1 MTGGYRSGP
10 AEPGRGKTA
19 ATPPD
24 SRDGPPEQN
33 AGWAIFSYLLSGM
46 VFYGLVGWLV
56 SRWTHIAL
64 LFPVGMLVGLAAAIL
79 LIVLKY
85 GRP

>member
-10 AEPGRGKTA
+10 ADPGRRKTA
-19 ATPPD
+19 GTPPD
-24 SRDGPPEQN
+24 SRGGPPEQN
-33 AGWAIFSYLLSGM
+33 AGWTIFSYLLSGM
-46 VFYGLVGWLV
+46 LFYGVVGWLV

-64 LFPVGMLVGLAAAIL
+64 LFPAGMLVGLALAIV
-79 LIVLKY
+79 LIVFKY